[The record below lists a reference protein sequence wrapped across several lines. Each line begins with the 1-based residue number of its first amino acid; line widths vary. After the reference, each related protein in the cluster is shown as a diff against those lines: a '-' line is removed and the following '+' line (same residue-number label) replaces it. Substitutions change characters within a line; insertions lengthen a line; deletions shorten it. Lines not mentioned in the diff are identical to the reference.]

1 MTMLHSPEKQIHIIK
16 RDGRTVPF
24 NAVRIASA
32 IGRAMQE
39 TEAGLDEFLAVAI
52 ANKILSECKAMDGIP
67 TVELVQDMVESN
79 LMSSDRKDVAKQYI
93 LYRAERSRQRDLRN
107 TTVQQIREKTSG
119 KSIDNA
125 NANVDEH
132 TFGGRKN
139 EAAGILQKN
148 IALEYNMDADVA
160 EAHKGG
166 LIYQHDLDHYNVGA
180 HNCLFIDFK
189 KLFTEG
195 FATRNCDVR
204 PPTSF
209 STACQLVA
217 VAMQLQSQCQY
228 GGVASAHIDTDLA
241 PYVAMSFKRH
251 HRDGMKY
258 IYACNDDEIEEAYAT
273 LFDNVI
279 TIDNQALL
287 CSYSDAYTYAK
298 DMLEREGMQAAQALW
313 HNLGTLES
321 RAGAQVPFSSLN
333 YGRDTTAEGKLVT
346 RWFLQASIEGVGKH
360 HTTSIFPI
368 SIFSY
373 KKGVNAAPGDPNY
386 REKLKSIE
394 SMSIRIFPNWCNGD
408 WSEAHEDP
416 NDPDTI
422 FSTMGCRTL
431 IGYDRNGLGYT
442 RVGRGNNTPITI
454 ILPKLGI
461 EYGIC
466 RGERTE
472 PDLKGFW
479 AALESTL
486 QMVERAHLKRFEI
499 MKTQSPKAAPF
510 MYQNGTIKDAD
521 KCQDDVSEAL
531 KHGSFA
537 FGFIGIAEMC
547 QALFGKS
554 HVYDREVWEFA
565 YSVVRRINLYAQEFS
580 ERNNLN
586 GSCYATPA
594 ENLCFTAMKKLRD
607 QYGII
612 PNVTEREYLTNSHHV
627 PVWEKVGIY
636 EKLRIEAPFTK
647 LCTGGTITYIEC
659 DSSLMSN
666 HKAVEDII
674 DYAFQKLDI
683 PYLAFNFPLDTCND
697 CGFQS
702 EFDSTCPE
710 CGSENITQLRRVTG
724 YLSSDYRRFNHGK
737 QTEVCDRVRHTIDSQ
752 ESYEST
758 NCM

>member
-1 MTMLHSPEKQIHIIK
+1 MRTIFITK
-16 RDGRTVPF
+16 RDGRVVPF
-24 NAVRIASA
+24 DETRIIVAIESA
-32 IGRAMQE
+32 MME
-39 TEAGLDEFLAVAI
+39 TEAGLDGELASNI
-52 ANKILSECKAMDGIP
+52 ANKITAECKACPSTMS
-67 TVELVQDMVESN
+67 VEQIQDMVESN
-79 LMSSDRKDVAKQYI
+79 LMSSDRKDVAKKYI
-93 LYRAERSRQRDLRN
+93 LYRAERNRQRDMRSD
-107 TTVQQIREKTSG
+107 VVCKIRTKTDG
-119 KSIDNA
+119 KNIENA

-139 EAAGILQKN
+139 EAAGILQKS
-148 IALEYNMDADVA
+148 IALEYNMDPEVA
-160 EAHKGG
+160 QAHKSG

-189 KLFTEG
+189 EIFTNG
-195 FATRNCDVR
+195 FVTRNCDVR

-258 IYACNDDEIEEAYAT
+258 IYGCDDDEITEAYDT
-273 LFDNVI
+273 LFSNVI
-279 TIDNQALL
+279 EIDNHALK
-287 CSYSDAYTYAK
+287 CEYQDAYTYAM
-298 DMLEREGMQAAQALW
+298 DMLEREGKQSAQALW

-333 YGRDTTAEGKLVT
+333 YGRDTSSEGRLVT
-346 RWFLQASIEGVGKH
+346 KWFLEASIEGIGKY

-373 KKGVNAAPGDPNY
+373 KKGVNVGLGDPNY
-386 REKLKSIE
+386 DLKKLGIK
-394 SMSIRIFPNWCNGD
+394 SMSQRIFPNWANGD

-416 NDPDTI
+416 ADPDTI

-431 IGYDRNGLGYT
+431 LGYDRHGLGYT

-454 ILPKLGI
+454 CLPKLGI

-466 RGERTE
+466 QGKRTQ
-472 PDLKGFW
+472 PDLEGFW
-479 AALESTL
+479 QAFEDTL
-486 QMVERAHLKRFEI
+486 LLVEKAHLDRFEI
-499 MKTQSPKAAPF
+499 MKSQSPKAAPF
-510 MYQNGTIKDAD
+510 MYQNGTIKGG
-521 KCQDDVSEAL
+521 KLCEEDVAEVL
-531 KHGSFA
+531 KHNTFA
-537 FGFIGIAEMC
+537 FGYIGIAEMC
-547 QALFGKS
+547 QALFGVN
-554 HVYDREVWEFA
+554 HVHSEEAYNFAMRVVVRINEFA
-565 YSVVRRINLYAQEFS
+565 REFS
-580 ERNNLN
+580 ERNDLN

-594 ENLCFTAMKKLRD
+594 ENYCFTSMKILKE
-607 QYGII
+607 QYGVI
-612 PNVTEREYLTNSHHV
+612 PGVTDREYLTNSHHV

-636 EKLRIEAPFTK
+636 EKLRLEAPFTK

-666 HKAVEDII
+666 LKAVEDII

-697 CGFQS
+697 CGYQS
-702 EFDSTCPE
+702 EFDDACPA
-710 CGSENITQLRRVTG
+710 CGSHNITQLRRVTG
-724 YLSSDYRRFNHGK
+724 YLSSDYRRFNDGK
-737 QTEVCDRVRHTIDSQ
+737 QAEVRDRVRHTIDTEEVS
-752 ESYEST
+752 
-758 NCM
+758 